1 MNFDFKGIQK
11 ISTNMMNEFRLIP
24 GSVVELAMPAA
35 QLQMVTS
42 YIRNIPSPLP
52 FGGAYYAAT
61 IWWNLKLCFSPG
73 GVYHGPCLRAKRSS
87 FAQLIFVQSFSSDW
101 MKICTNN
108 YCAVFNWTWIEIQTI
123 ACRAWNLQLEYML
136 DQQNHFCSSK
146 LLEQTT
152 WNVFCGARMN
162 VMFSTTKKSR
172 HAPRCTNV

>member
-52 FGGAYYAAT
+52 FGDAHYAAR
-61 IWWNLKLCFSPG
+61 IWWILKLCFPQVECIMGLAWAPS
-73 GVYHGPCLRAKRSS
+73 GVP
-87 FAQLIFVQSFSSDW
+87 VQSFNSDW

-146 LLEQTT
+146 LFDRLCC
-152 WNVFCGARMN
+152 WRCRSKSFKASSIRL
-162 VMFSTTKKSR
+162 STCPAT
-172 HAPRCTNV
+172 

>member
-1 MNFDFKGIQK
+1 
-11 ISTNMMNEFRLIP
+11 MMNEFRLIP

-42 YIRNIPSPLP
+42 YIRNASSPLP
-52 FGGAYYAAT
+52 FGDAHYAAR
-61 IWWNLKLCFSPG
+61 IWWILKLCFPQVECIMGLAWAPS
-73 GVYHGPCLRAKRSS
+73 GVP
-87 FAQLIFVQSFSSDW
+87 VQSFNSDW

-152 WNVFCGARMN
+152 WKVFWGTWMN
-162 VMFSTTKKSR
+162 VMFSKKSPHMHQGVLTFR
-172 HAPRCTNV
+172 SGNLYHILHH

>member
-52 FGGAYYAAT
+52 FGDAHYAAR
-61 IWWNLKLCFSPG
+61 IWWILKLCFPQVECIMGLAWAPS
-73 GVYHGPCLRAKRSS
+73 GVP
-87 FAQLIFVQSFSSDW
+87 VQSFNSDW

-108 YCAVFNWTWIEIQTI
+108 YCAVFNWTWIEIPTI

-136 DQQNHFCSSK
+136 DQQNHFCSSNYWNK
-146 LLEQTT
+146 LRETYFGVPRWMSKKVHT
-152 WNVFCGARMN
+152 CIKVF
-162 VMFSTTKKSR
+162 
-172 HAPRCTNV
+172 